1 MKCEICGQDV
11 KNSEDL
17 KDHKERMH
25 ATAAAAV
32 KTADNLEQPDLL
44 GDTPEV
50 SAEIDVPKATH

>member
-11 KNSEDL
+11 KSSEDL
-17 KDHKERMH
+17 QDHKERMH
-25 ATAAAAV
+25 AAAAAV